1 MKRTFVDA
9 GVLIAAARGTD
20 AVSVSAMEILD
31 DPDRE
36 FASGVFVKLEL
47 LPKSIFNKKQA
58 EVDFYMAF
66 FDVVAHWATDLDA
79 IAEEAYR
86 EACALG
92 LAAMDALHVA
102 AARSTGADEFV
113 TTEKAGKPIHRVKS
127 LAIVSIHSS

>member
-1 MKRTFVDA
+1 MKLTFIDA
-9 GVLIAAARGTD
+9 GVLMAAARGTD
-20 AVSVSAMEILD
+20 AESVSTMEILD

-36 FASGVFVKLEL
+36 FASSVFVKLEL

-66 FDVVAHWATDLDA
+66 FDAVAQWAADLDA
-79 IAEEAYR
+79 IADEAYR
-86 EACALG
+86 EACASG

-102 AARSTGADEFV
+102 AARSTGAEELI

-127 LAIVSIHSS
+127 PAIVSIHSL